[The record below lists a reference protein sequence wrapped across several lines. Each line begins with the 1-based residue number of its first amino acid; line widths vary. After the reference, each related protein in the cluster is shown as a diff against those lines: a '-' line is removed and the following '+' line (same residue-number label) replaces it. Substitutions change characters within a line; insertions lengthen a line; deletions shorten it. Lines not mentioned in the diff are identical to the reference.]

1 MANPFTALATKI
13 GVEAV
18 GDRDVAVTHL
28 VGRGTVNE
36 VYRVGSSSGQVI
48 VRINGEPHRVDEF
61 PKEREVMLLAR
72 GQGANTPDVLKIG
85 RIGDVS
91 YQVQSF
97 VEGTHPAEADLRR
110 WEELGEVMHRV
121 HQAPAGLAA
130 AREWERQ
137 VEYGLDQLGATD
149 PLQELGLLDGH
160 RSASLKDSWAPLPA
174 LAVGLCHGDVSMR
187 NVIVDQNDR
196 LVLLDWGC
204 ASFGV
209 VPFADVAG
217 IVGEFDPL
225 GAPLTA
231 FLTGYG
237 TSWDELGDTM
247 ARTATLKA
255 MDLCRW
261 AIDRRPSEL
270 PRCLQQAHW
279 AFDFY
284 LDGAKW
290 SPRPSGADPLRA

>member
-13 GVEAV
+13 GADAL
-18 GDRDVAVTHL
+18 GDRDLVVTHL
-28 VGRGTVNE
+28 VARGTVNE
-36 VYRVGSSSGQVI
+36 VYRVESSSGRVI
-48 VRINGEPHRVDEF
+48 VRINAEPHRVDEF
-61 PKEREVMLLAR
+61 PREREVMLLAR
-72 GQGANTPDVLKIG
+72 GQGTNTPDVLKIG

-97 VEGTHPAEADLRR
+97 VEGTHPAGADLRR

-121 HQAPAGLAA
+121 HQAPTGLAD

-204 ASFGV
+204 ATFGV

-237 TSWDELGDTM
+237 TSWDKLRDTM
-247 ARTATLKA
+247 ALTATLKA
-255 MDLCRW
+255 VDLCRW
-261 AIDRRPSEL
+261 AIERRPSEL
-270 PRCLQQAHW
+270 PRCLQQADW

-290 SPRPSGADPLRA
+290 SPRPSGADP